1 MKRAF
6 AFALLAGLCA
16 PAGIVL
22 AQAGPPMGGI
32 QNQQGPAPQ
41 AAVAGNP
48 GQQAAGGIFGQAP
61 GGNIGGA
68 GLGGNPG
75 QGNPGQGN
83 PGLGGN
89 PGLAAGGAPAVGGA
103 AIASQTTTQT
113 TGQATVVSGQELSPI
128 QTPWMINRVIHHVVS
143 KEFEQQFGGSPL
155 FAPMVGFNPV
165 LPFPV
170 PALGDLELVDVDMVS
185 DMNGTSG
192 PIYRVALK
200 NNSHLPVIGVRVSLI
215 AVLGRIDQSSPVIT
229 TVVKEIAAGGIATI
243 DIPMP
248 VAVMQLGPATAP
260 VPFETLVASIDSFN
274 ELPETNEFNNVVTV
288 VRTAID
294 VIETTQSTTTTTTAL
309 GEAAAVAAPAPGVA
323 PAAPAP
329 AAIEAAPMGEA
340 APAPMG
346 EAAPMA
352 AAGNSQDN
360 ALENLNLD
368 NVENAAAPE

>member
-16 PAGIVL
+16 PAGVVL
-22 AQAGPPMGGI
+22 AQGGPPMGGV

-48 GQQAAGGIFGQAP
+48 GQQQAAAGGIFGQNP
-61 GGNIGGA
+61 GGNIGAGA
-68 GLGGNPG
+68 
-75 QGNPGQGN
+75 GN
-83 PGLGGN
+83 PGLGN
-89 PGLAAGGAPAVGGA
+89 PGIGSAGPAAGGAPVGGAQAVGGA
-103 AIASQTTTQT
+103 AIASQTTTET
-113 TGQATVVSGQELSPI
+113 TGQTTVVSGQALSPI
-128 QTPWMINRVIHHVVS
+128 QHPWMINRVIHHVVS
-143 KEFEQQFGGSPL
+143 KEIEQQFGGSPL

-165 LPFPV
+165 LPFPI
-170 PALGDLELVDVDMVS
+170 PAFGDLELMDVDMVS
-185 DMNGTSG
+185 DMHDATG
-192 PIYRVALK
+192 PVYRVALK
-200 NNSHLPVIGVRVSLI
+200 NNSHLPVFGVRVSLI
-215 AVLGRIDQSSPVIT
+215 AVLGKIDQSSPVIT

-243 DIPMP
+243 DVPMP
-248 VAVMQLGPATAP
+248 VAVMQLGPETAR

-294 VIETTQSTTTTTTAL
+294 VIETAQSTTTTTTVA
-309 GEAAAVAAPAPGVA
+309 GAAAVAAPAAGVA
-323 PAAPAP
+323 PAAAAP

-352 AAGNSQDN
+352 AAGNPQDN

>member
-16 PAGIVL
+16 PAGIAL

-32 QNQQGPAPQ
+32 QNQQGLAPQ

-48 GQQAAGGIFGQAP
+48 GQPAAAGGIFGQAP
-61 GGNIGGA
+61 GGNLG
-68 GLGGNPG
+68 GGNPG
-75 QGNPGQGN
+75 
-83 PGLGGN
+83 LGN
-89 PGLAAGGAPAVGGA
+89 PGLAAGGAQAVGGA

-128 QTPWMINRVIHHVVS
+128 QHPWMINRVIHHCVA

-170 PALGDLELVDVDMVS
+170 PAFGDLELVDVDMVS
-185 DMNGTSG
+185 DMNGTAG
-192 PIYRVALK
+192 PVYRVALK

-215 AVLGRIDQSSPVIT
+215 AVLGRIDQSSPVVT

-294 VIETTQSTTTTTTAL
+294 VIETAQTTTTTTTV
-309 GEAAAVAAPAPGVA
+309 AAGAPAAIAAPAPAVAAPAAV
-323 PAAPAP
+323 
-329 AAIEAAPMGEA
+329 EAAPMGAA

-346 EAAPMA
+346 EVAPMA
-352 AAGNSQDN
+352 AAGNPQDK

>member
-22 AQAGPPMGGI
+22 AQAGPPMGGV
-32 QNQQGPAPQ
+32 QNPQGPAPQ

-48 GQQAAGGIFGQAP
+48 GQQAAAGGIFGQAP
-61 GGNIGGA
+61 GGNVGGA
-68 GLGGNPG
+68 GL
-75 QGNPGQGN
+75 GNPGQGN

-89 PGLAAGGAPAVGGA
+89 PGLAAGGAGAVGGA

-113 TGQATVVSGQELSPI
+113 TGQTTVVSGQALSPI
-128 QTPWMINRVIHHVVS
+128 QHPWMINRVIHHCVA

-165 LPFPV
+165 LPFPI
-170 PALGDLELVDVDMVS
+170 PAFGDLELMDVDMVA
-185 DMNGTSG
+185 DMHDTTG
-192 PIYRVALK
+192 PIYRVAVK

-215 AVLGRIDQSSPVIT
+215 AVLGRIDQSSPVVT
-229 TVVKEIAAGGIATI
+229 TEIKEIAAGGIATI
-243 DIPMP
+243 DLPMP

-294 VIETTQSTTTTTTAL
+294 VIETAQTTTTTTVA
-309 GEAAAVAAPAPGVA
+309 GPAAVAAPAAAGVA
-323 PAAPAP
+323 PAAAGL
-329 AAIEAAPMGEA
+329 AAVEAAPMGDA
-340 APAPMG
+340 APMG
-346 EAAPMA
+346 APAPMA
-352 AAGNSQDN
+352 AANPQDR